1 MLTAETLDHQP
12 GVRHGFFS
20 RQGGVSQGLFASLN
34 CGLGSGDEAAA
45 VRENRGRALRR
56 LDLPAETLLTCYQ
69 VHSSTAV
76 TVSEP
81 WPEAARPRADALV
94 TDRRGIVLGVLT
106 ADCAPLL
113 LADAKAGVVGA
124 AHAGWKGALAGIVE
138 STVAAMEALGAR
150 RGRIAAAVGP
160 CIGWNS
166 YEVGPEFPL
175 PFLAQAA
182 GNARFFKPGAPRP
195 GQADRQ
201 FFDLKAYVAWRL
213 AEAGVGTLAVDPAD
227 TWAEEA
233 RFFSY
238 RRSTQRREPDYGRL
252 LSAIALEA

>member
-1 MLTAETLDHQP
+1 MLTADTLDHQP

-34 CGLGSGDEAAA
+34 CGLGSADTAEA
-45 VRENRGRALRR
+45 VRENRSRALRQ
-56 LDLPAETLLTCYQ
+56 LDLAVESLLTCYQ
-69 VHSSTAV
+69 VHSPTAV
-76 TVSEP
+76 TVTEP
-81 WPEAARPRADALV
+81 WPDSARPHADALV
-94 TDRRGIVLGVLT
+94 TDRRGLALGVVT

-113 LADAKAGVVGA
+113 FADATAGVVGA
-124 AHAGWKGALAGIVE
+124 AHAGWKGALAGVVE

-166 YEVGPEFPL
+166 YEVGPEFPR

-182 GNARFFKPGAPRP
+182 GNARFFKPGQ
-195 GQADRQ
+195 GDRLL
-201 FFDLKAYVAWRL
+201 FDLKAYVAWRL

-227 TWAEEA
+227 TWADEQ

-252 LSAIALEA
+252 LSAITLEA